1 MHDADLLNQS
11 LNHPRSFVPVLYIH
25 SFAQPFCHNQCC
37 PCQRTRQQA
46 TGLVVQIIEG
56 KLELVYAANFFE
68 R

>member
-1 MHDADLLNQS
+1 MLDADLLKQS
-11 LNHPRSFVPVLYIH
+11 LNHPRSSVPVFYIH
-25 SFAQPFCHNQCC
+25 SFEQPFCHNQCC

-46 TGLVVQIIEG
+46 TGLFVHIIEG